1 MPSVHV
7 GRRVA
12 VYGASSGMG
21 RASAISLARSGADVA
36 LLARNTTALRAVACE
51 IEGLGRTGCVIPVD
65 LQDPLAARRS
75 VKKVCDAL
83 GGIDALIY
91 AAGWNIPNRAL
102 ERLSPEDWEVMQR
115 TNLWGLYD
123 VTQAALPSL
132 RESSGCLVVISSA
145 SVQLPDV
152 SGVAY
157 QTTKH
162 AEVGFVHGLM
172 REEATNGIRATVLF
186 PGLTDT
192 PMIDRRPVP
201 TPANVVA
208 QALQPE
214 DVAEAVVFVTSL
226 PPRAYVPEL
235 MILPAAIQQR

>member
-1 MPSVHV
+1 
-7 GRRVA
+7 
-12 VYGASSGMG
+12 MG
-21 RASAISLARSGADVA
+21 RASAIGLARSGADVA
-36 LLARNTTALRAVACE
+36 LLARNTEALREAAGE
-51 IEGLGRTGCVIPVD
+51 IKGMGRTGFVIPVD
-65 LQDPLAARRS
+65 IQDAGAARDS
-75 VKKVCDAL
+75 VVKVRDVL
-83 GGIDALIY
+83 GGIDVLVY
-91 AAGWNIPNRAL
+91 ATGWNIPNRAID
-102 ERLSPEDWEVMQR
+102 RLSPADWEIMQR

-172 REEATNGIRATVLF
+172 QEEAANGIRATVLF

-201 TPANVVA
+201 TPADVVA

-214 DVAEAVVFVTSL
+214 DVAEAVIFVTSL